1 VLFAFKCKKKW
12 RNIKFFTYV
21 LVVGGQVR
29 PAEHCQPGG
38 SPLEHTGQV
47 PCPEVCGNHP
57 GMMQYF
63 SAVLSLFFLLVY
75 LTGFR
80 IRINLSCLIR
90 IRIQIADPDPGG
102 QK

>member
-1 VLFAFKCKKKW
+1 MEEL
-12 RNIKFFTYV
+12 IFFIYV
-21 LVVGGQVR
+21 RFVGGQVR

-38 SPLEHTGQV
+38 APLEHTGQV

-90 IRIQIADPDPGG
+90 IRIQEGKNDP
-102 QK
+102 QKQKKSPEFSCF